1 MQVPTWLGEQR
12 RHMTGGALCLVIKD
26 RLSTRGRFAVKTIRR
41 LLWHWHRQL
50 IELERGKFSGY
61 LIVAVTLMTE
71 TGLRG
76 DGILL
81 LIVKT
86 QIEEGALAVHFEI
99 GNKSIPVGY
108 VPPRTS
114 PRVIIDAGQSKSSGI
129 ERGGRLTI
137 RTKSFYTDD
146 GVRFHQ
152 RERRRRIIEIDLA
165 LFYLLD
171 QIGGQRFGIHF

>member
-1 MQVPTWLGEQR
+1 MQIPTWLGEQR

-26 RLSTRGRFAVKTIRR
+26 RLSTRGRFALKTIRR
-41 LLWHWHRQL
+41 RLWHWHRQL

-81 LIVKT
+81 LMVKAR
-86 QIEEGALAVHFEI
+86 IKESALAVHFEI
-99 GNKSIPVGY
+99 RNKGVPVGH
-108 VPPRTS
+108 VAPRTS
-114 PRVIIDAGQSKSSGI
+114 PRVVINAGQSKSSGI

-137 RTKSFYTDD
+137 RTKSFP
-146 GVRFHQ
+146 VQ
-152 RERRRRIIEIDLA
+152 N
-165 LFYLLD
+165 
-171 QIGGQRFGIHF
+171 